1 MLRPDNDNYDFDIQN
16 YSMQDLQ
23 RLFQLPATYTRDE
36 IIVKKNEFRERI
48 VNSSATTNPRL
59 IRTLNAF
66 LEEASHLLVYF
77 LREEDEEDRTKKN
90 KNNTEDIPLDY
101 YHHSRTLTHHHAYPD
116 MSIPITNVST
126 PRTNVSTPRTNV
138 STPRNLVAGE
148 TYDRP
153 SSEII
158 DKLPAKFHMVM
169 QNEFNAGKIN
179 PIHTPVITKCLNID
193 TRFRD
198 NLYTSQSSDFMFSLP
213 EKIRKV
219 VSMQLSAYEFPATFY
234 NTSASYGNNFFH
246 ISCTWGPALDT
257 SMTDVRTLLLPDG
270 NYSAADMITFL
281 NDQLAPKHPEDQSLV
296 YPNLDSSG
304 IFNCIQFALDLN
316 ENGSG
321 SGKVTLQASD
331 QLFYTYSDKIISIDL
346 DFTLDQHLR
355 TDLVNITSKMGW
367 NLGFIRPRYTGKPK
381 YISDTLPDPAA
392 IRYLYLVVND
402 FNNSVNNTFI
412 GAFNRWILN
421 NNILARIPI
430 NGQYFNL
437 LMENQL
443 SQHLEPRKYFGP
455 VDVQRMHIQILDD
468 HGRVLDI
475 NNANYS
481 FCITFKCLYD

>member
-1 MLRPDNDNYDFDIQN
+1 MDYDFDIQN

-23 RLFQLPATYTRDE
+23 RLFQLPTKYTRDE
-36 IIVKKNEFRERI
+36 VIVKKNEFRERI
-48 VNSSATTNPRL
+48 LNSGSSRDTISTRL
-59 IRTLNAF
+59 IRSLNVF
-66 LEEASHLLVYF
+66 LEEACHLLVYI
-77 LREEDEEDRTKKN
+77 LREDDNDDDRHYNKKSSSSSLPP
-90 KNNTEDIPLDY
+90 DIPLDY
-101 YHHSRTLTHHHAYPD
+101 FHHSRTLTQHHAYPD
-116 MSIPITNVST
+116 DHGMV
-126 PRTNVSTPRTNV
+126 VV
-138 STPRNLVAGE
+138 GGK
-148 TYDRP
+148 YDRP

-158 DKLPAKFHMVM
+158 DKPPAKFQMVM
-169 QNEFNAGKIN
+169 QNEFNPGKIN

-234 NTSASYGNNFFH
+234 NTSASYGNNYLH
-246 ISCTWGPALDT
+246 IFCTWGPSLDT

-270 NYSAADMITFL
+270 NYSAIDMITFL
-281 NDQLAPKHPEDQSLV
+281 NDQLAPRNAEDQSFM

-304 IFNCIQFALDLN
+304 IFNCIQFSLDLN

-321 SGKVTLQASD
+321 SGKIGLKASD
-331 QLFYTYSDKIISIDL
+331 QTFYTYGDKVLSIDM
-346 DFTLDQHLR
+346 DFTLDQYLR

-367 NLGFIRPRYTGKPK
+367 NLGFIRPRYTGKTN
-381 YISDTLPDPAA
+381 YLSDTLPDPAA

-455 VDVQRMHIQILDD
+455 VDIQRMHIQILDD

-481 FCITFKCLYD
+481 FCITFKCMYD

>member
-1 MLRPDNDNYDFDIQN
+1 MEYDFDIQN

-23 RLFQLPATYTRDE
+23 RLFQLPPTYTRDE
-36 IIVKKNEFRERI
+36 VIVKKNEFRERI
-48 VNSSATTNPRL
+48 LNSGSRDTISTRL

-66 LEEASHLLVYF
+66 LEEACHLLVYF
-77 LREEDEEDRTKKN
+77 LREDDEEEEEEEPKRTN
-90 KNNTEDIPLDY
+90 KNRRSTSSKSSSPPDIPLDY
-101 YHHSRTLTHHHAYPD
+101 FHHARALTQHHAYPD
-116 MSIPITNVST
+116 DQGMV
-126 PRTNVSTPRTNV
+126 VV
-138 STPRNLVAGE
+138 GGK
-148 TYDRP
+148 YDRP

-158 DKLPAKFHMVM
+158 DKPSAKFQMVM
-169 QNEFNAGKIN
+169 QNEFNPGKIN

-234 NTSASYGNNFFH
+234 NTSASYGNNYLH
-246 ISCTWGPALDT
+246 IFCTWGPALDT

-270 NYSAADMITFL
+270 NYSASDMIIFL
-281 NDQLAPKHPEDQSLV
+281 NDQLAPRNAEDQSFM

-304 IFNCIQFALDLN
+304 IFNCIQFSLDLN
-316 ENGSG
+316 DNGSG
-321 SGKVTLQASD
+321 SGKVLLQASD
-331 QLFYTYSDKIISIDL
+331 QTFYTYGDKIRSIGM

-355 TDLVNITSKMGW
+355 TDLINITAKMGW
-367 NLGFIRPRYTGKPK
+367 NLGFIRPQYLGKTS
-381 YISDTLPDPAA
+381 YLSDTLPDPAA

-455 VDVQRMHIQILDD
+455 VDIQRMHIQILDD

-481 FCITFKCLYD
+481 FCITFKCMYD